1 LGSDAKLIPGDFVFR
16 TQKLMG
22 IYVSGALLGSIVSP
36 LGRSLSTN
44 KIIKDNL
51 GLGKYINF
59 RDLFSIF
66 FVDFSIFKN
75 IASYDLDFELKDES
89 LIKQNIF

>member
-1 LGSDAKLIPGDFVFR
+1 
-16 TQKLMG
+16 MG

-66 FVDFSIFKN
+66 FIDFSIFKN
-75 IASYDLDFELKDES
+75 IASYDLNFELKDGS
-89 LIKQNIF
+89 LVKKNIF